1 MNNKRIESLD
11 SLRGVAALI
20 VVIFH
25 CLTSYVI
32 FYNGNNHVFENKAM
46 EVITLTPL
54 KILWAGNEA
63 VLLFFVLSG
72 FVLSLPVFNGKPQL
86 YSAYIVK
93 RFFRIYIPYL
103 VIMLVSTLLAV
114 TFFDFKENAGLSEI
128 YENRWDHKVTLKAFV
143 SFLFMIPEDITNVN
157 GVVWSLFHEMR
168 ISIVFPLFVFIIY
181 KFKFIK
187 SFTLSMAL
195 IILGIALFQG
205 LKTLTGN
212 EFVASIWSDFTMS
225 AWFTVFFV
233 LGSFLAKYRNRL
245 EFINRTKWWVKLGM
259 FVFSLILINS
269 KGFLIPLNL
278 NFWMIQQG
286 IALVGIL
293 ILFTVI
299 LNSELAD
306 KLLTQKPLLWLG
318 KVSYSLYLVHV
329 PIIMVTTVFLGNLIP
344 LELSFG
350 VAVILSLVVAGIAYN
365 WVEAPTIKIGKKL
378 SDSIINRK
386 RKGQQ
391 L

>member
-1 MNNKRIESLD
+1 MNKKRIESLD

-32 FYNGNNHVFENKAM
+32 FYNANNHVFENKVM
-46 EVITLTPL
+46 EVITLSPL
-54 KILWAGNEA
+54 KIVWAGNEA

-93 RFFRIYIPYL
+93 RFFRIYIPYI

-128 YENRWDHKVTLKAFV
+128 YENRWDHQVTLKAFV
-143 SFLFMIPEDITNVN
+143 SFLFMIPEDLSNVN

-168 ISIVFPLFVFIIY
+168 ISIVFPLFVLIIY
-181 KFKFIK
+181 KYKFIK

-195 IILGIALFQG
+195 IIFGIAFFQG
-205 LKTLTGN
+205 LKTLTDN
-212 EFVASIWSDFTMS
+212 EFVESIWSDFTMS

-233 LGSFLAKYRNRL
+233 CGSILAKYRNRV
-245 EFINRTKWWVKLGM
+245 EFINRTKWWVKLGV

-278 NFWMIQQG
+278 NFWMIEQG
-286 IALVGIL
+286 IALIGII
-293 ILFTVI
+293 ILFVVI
-299 LNSELAD
+299 LNSDLAD
-306 KLLTQKPLLWLG
+306 KLLTRKPLLWLG

-329 PIIMVTTVFLGNLIP
+329 PVIMVTTILLRNIIT
-344 LELSFG
+344 LEWSFV
-350 VAVILSLVVAGIAYN
+350 VAVILSLVVAEITYK
-365 WVEAPTIKIGKKL
+365 WVEAPTIKIGKRL
-378 SDSIINRK
+378 SDLIINRK
-386 RKGQQ
+386 RKQKS
-391 L
+391 

>member
-32 FYNGNNHVFENKAM
+32 FYNGNNHIFENKAM
-46 EVITLTPL
+46 EVITITPL

-72 FVLSLPVFNGKPQL
+72 FVLSLPVFNGKTQL

-103 VIMLVSTLLAV
+103 VIMLVSTLLTV
-114 TFFDFKENAGLSEI
+114 TFFDFKVNDGLSEI
-128 YENRWDHKVTLKAFV
+128 YENRWDHQVTLKAFV
-143 SFLFMIPEDITNVN
+143 SFLFMIPEDISNVN

-233 LGSFLAKYRNRL
+233 SGSYLAKYRNQL
-245 EFINRTKWWVKLGM
+245 EFINQTKWWVKLGM

-269 KGFLIPLNL
+269 KGFLIPLKL

-286 IALVGIL
+286 FALVGIL

-306 KLLTQKPLLWLG
+306 KILTQKPLLWLG

-344 LELSFG
+344 LELTFG
-350 VAVILSLVVAGIAYN
+350 IAVILSLVVAGVAYN
-365 WVEAPTIKIGKKL
+365 RVEAPTIKIGKKL
-378 SDSIINRK
+378 SNWIINRK
-386 RKGQQ
+386 RKK
-391 L
+391 